1 MKKHIT
7 IFTFIIISTIACQQ
21 KPKYQI
27 HGEVENYEGYIFL
40 RYGSFV
46 DSTLIKDGK
55 FLFEGTVDRVVGATI
70 TNKADGVYAAKF
82 YLDNDSIY
90 LKAAYSEPFIRLSE
104 VFSPANQITEQVM
117 ADLGAI
123 MEDEEKLRSNAMFH
137 YMDSITQKHP
147 KHDFIL
153 EITSEVITSDFIT
166 IQQAERL
173 LSIVDTTLMDP
184 LEFESVKTALSRQ
197 ERINPG
203 DQFPDFSFEGFNGEL
218 YTRESFP
225 NKYLLIDVWA
235 TWCGPCLK
243 GFKELVPIYEE
254 LDGQLEV
261 LAVSI
266 DPTKDRALQY
276 LSENDFPWKQAY
288 AEGEF
293 ENEYLQQLGVVF
305 LPFYY
310 LISPD
315 GEILAINPSVDE
327 IPELIKN
334 RGSLKEVMK

>member
-1 MKKHIT
+1 MKKQLT
-7 IFTFIIISTIACQQ
+7 IIALIFISVMACQQ
-21 KPKYQI
+21 GPKYQI
-27 HGEVENYEGYIFL
+27 YGEIENYEGYVFL
-40 RYGSFV
+40 RYRGFV
-46 DSTLIKDGK
+46 DSTLVQDGK
-55 FLFEGTVDRVVGATI
+55 FSFEGSVDRVVEATI
-70 TNKADGVYAAKF
+70 TNKANGVFSAPF

-90 LKAAYSEPFIRLSE
+90 VKAAYSEPYIRLSE

-117 ADLGAI
+117 EDLGAI
-123 MEDEEKLRSNAMFH
+123 MDDEEKLRSNAMFL

-184 LEFESVKTALSRQ
+184 MEFESVKTALSRQ

-218 YTRESFP
+218 YTKESFP
-225 NKYLLIDVWA
+225 DQYLLVDVWA

-243 GFKELVPIYEE
+243 GFQELVPIYEE
-254 LDGQLEV
+254 LDGQLEI

-266 DPTKDRALQY
+266 DPTRDRALQY
-276 LSENDFPWKQAY
+276 LSKNNFPWKQAY

-293 ENEYLQQLGVVF
+293 DNEFLQQLGVVF

-310 LISPD
+310 LISPE

-327 IPELIKN
+327 IPELIKS